1 MTNHR
6 VLARASLAGALVGGF
21 IVASSGPAAQIAEQR
36 LHLNPVIAKLAEGR
50 TVYGLQAGIDMS
62 IGSARTAARGP
73 VDYIYVDFEHNP
85 LDMPALYQFHLAMA
99 DRAMVLKK
107 GNLQPNV
114 ALMARFPPEADQSQW
129 VVKQALDMGL
139 HGVIFNGVDTPE
151 QARVAV
157 SYMRYPPR
165 RDSKYPLPKGIRG
178 AAAGNATW
186 IWGLTTDEYERH
198 ADLWPLNPDGDLL
211 ATMMIES
218 LEGLAN
224 VDQIAAT
231 PGVGSLFLGAG
242 NDLSHA
248 MGVPASHPEVEAGR
262 QKILAACKAHKIAC
276 NITANTADDIVRLV
290 NDGWHMIRTTAGA
303 INAARPRL
311 KDPKTAPPPADP
323 FQLPR

>member
-1 MTNHR
+1 MSNR
-6 VLARASLAGALVGGF
+6 FLLSIASLGSATAVLVTAAGAP
-21 IVASSGPAAQIAEQR
+21 SAQISEQR

-50 TVYGLQAGIDMS
+50 TVYGLQAGIEMS
-62 IGSARTAARGP
+62 IGSARAAARAP
-73 VDYIYVDFEHNP
+73 ADYIYVDMEHNP

-114 ALMARFPPEADQSQW
+114 ALMARFPPEADQSAW

-139 HGVIFNGVDTPE
+139 HGVFFNGVDTPE
-151 QARVAV
+151 QARLAV

-165 RDSKYPLPKGIRG
+165 RDSAYPQPRGVRG
-178 AAAGNATW
+178 AGSGNA
-186 IWGLTTDEYERH
+186 IWLWGVTTEEYERH

-218 LEGLAN
+218 VEGLSN
-224 VDQIAAT
+224 VDRIAAT
-231 PGVGSLFLGAG
+231 PGVGSLFVGNA
-242 NDLSHA
+242 NDLAHA
-248 MGVPASHPEVEAGR
+248 MGLPGTHPEVEAAR
-262 QKILAACKAHKIAC
+262 QKILAACKVHKVAC
-276 NITANTADDIVRLV
+276 NITANSADDLIRRVTE
-290 NDGWHMIRTTAGA
+290 GWHMIRTTVPV
-303 INAARPRL
+303 IDAARPRL

>member
-6 VLARASLAGALVGGF
+6 VLARASLAGALVGACV
-21 IVASSGPAAQIAEQR
+21 VASSGPAAQIAEQR

-62 IGSARTAARGP
+62 IGSARTAARAP
-73 VDYIYVDFEHNP
+73 ADYVYVDFEHNP

-151 QARVAV
+151 QARLAV

-198 ADLWPLNPDGDLL
+198 ADVWPLNPDGDLL

-248 MGVPASHPEVEAGR
+248 LGVPASHPEVEAGR
-262 QKILAACKAHKIAC
+262 QKILAACKAHTIAC
-276 NITANTADDIVRLV
+276 NITANTAEDIVRRV
-290 NDGWHMIRTTAGA
+290 NEGWHMIRTTAGA

-311 KDPKTAPPPADP
+311 KDSKTAPPPADP